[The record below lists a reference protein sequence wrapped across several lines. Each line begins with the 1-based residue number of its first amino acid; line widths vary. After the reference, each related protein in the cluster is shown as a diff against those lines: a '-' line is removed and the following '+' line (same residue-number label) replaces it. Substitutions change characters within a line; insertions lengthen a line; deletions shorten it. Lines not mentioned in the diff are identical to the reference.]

1 MFLCSGLSSV
11 FQVFVHSCGSFAVC
25 IVLCQR
31 VGIVVIALEV
41 GHKEVSVLGFLIGL
55 RLQRCLDG
63 GKAGVRDRAC
73 GQADTAVSVVG
84 CKDIFRDIVP
94 AAVVGRDPV
103 YTSAISK
110 LRLCTACYEV
120 H

>member
-11 FQVFVHSCGSFAVC
+11 FQVFVHSCGSFAVG

-55 RLQRCLDG
+55 RLQRCLMAARPG
-63 GKAGVRDRAC
+63 FEIGPAGK
-73 GQADTAVSVVG
+73 
-84 CKDIFRDIVP
+84 
-94 AAVVGRDPV
+94 PV
-103 YTSAISK
+103 Q
-110 LRLCTACYEV
+110 L
-120 H
+120 

>member
-1 MFLCSGLSSV
+1 MYHSFSRKGAAAQKTVQRPFLS
-11 FQVFVHSCGSFAVC
+11 FQAFVHSCGSFAVG

-31 VGIVVIALEV
+31 VGVVVIALEV

-63 GKAGVRDRAC
+63 GKAGVRDGAC

-84 CKDIFRDIVP
+84 CKDISGILSQP
-94 AAVVGRDPV
+94 
-103 YTSAISK
+103 S
-110 LRLCTACYEV
+110 
-120 H
+120 